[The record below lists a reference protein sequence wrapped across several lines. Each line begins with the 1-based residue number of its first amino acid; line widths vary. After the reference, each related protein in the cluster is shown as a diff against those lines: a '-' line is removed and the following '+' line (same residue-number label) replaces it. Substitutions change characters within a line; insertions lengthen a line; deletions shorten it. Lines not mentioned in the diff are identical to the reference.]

1 MQSSDPLHESEGM
14 GADLVIEAAG
24 GYTKYGENDQNQFEF
39 GRGSVLNPAID
50 LRDMVR
56 NKLISSVEVVEIFLN
71 EGFIAG
77 CSGL

>member
-1 MQSSDPLHESEGM
+1 ML
-14 GADLVIEAAG
+14 EAAG

-39 GRGSVLNPAID
+39 GRGSVLNPVID